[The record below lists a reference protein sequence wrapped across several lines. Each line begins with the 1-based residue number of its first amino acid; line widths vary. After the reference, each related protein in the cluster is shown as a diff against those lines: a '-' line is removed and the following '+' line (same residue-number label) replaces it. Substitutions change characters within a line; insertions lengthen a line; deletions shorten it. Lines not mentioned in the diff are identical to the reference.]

1 MLTHEVPSNG
11 ILYLDLALDYSDIQE
26 EDLPY
31 LSLFARMVTD
41 SGTYLLV
48 YMTCVGYTLY
58 TRVY

>member
-41 SGTYLLV
+41 SGAYVCIYVDVLDFIFI
-48 YMTCVGYTLY
+48 
-58 TRVY
+58 